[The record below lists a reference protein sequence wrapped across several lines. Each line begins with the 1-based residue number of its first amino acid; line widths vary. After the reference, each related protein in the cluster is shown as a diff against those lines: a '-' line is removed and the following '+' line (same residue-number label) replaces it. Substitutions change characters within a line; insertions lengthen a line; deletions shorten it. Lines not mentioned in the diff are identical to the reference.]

1 LLVLEKFLEKM
12 LRLINKKFIFAS
24 LIITLVLIFIIN
36 VFVSETYKGTEK
48 AIVKTKK
55 ENSEKI
61 IGVRIHQQNK
71 RGEKFLIVAETLHE
85 SENEANKVIL
95 ENSITT
101 IDKNG
106 ILTKIIAGHAIV
118 SNNYEEFNF
127 SNKVK
132 IIKKARNFVLET
144 KTLVGTLKKGNFSTD
159 NKVKII
165 SGNTK
170 INGNGLDLRKNGEY
184 IRIRGR
190 AVLTM
195 LLSKKNET

>member
-1 LLVLEKFLEKM
+1 M
-12 LRLINKKFIFAS
+12 LKLINKKFIFAS

-36 VFVSETYKGTEK
+36 IFVSEVYKNNNNAE
-48 AIVKTKK
+48 IKTKK
-55 ENSEKI
+55 EDLEKI
-61 IGVRIHQQNK
+61 SGVRIHQKNK
-71 RGEKFLIVAETLHE
+71 RGEKFLIVAETLQE
-85 SENEANKVIL
+85 SKTEANKVIL
-95 ENSITT
+95 ENSLTT

-106 ILTKIIAGHAIV
+106 ILTKIVAGHAIV
-118 SNNYEEFNF
+118 SNNYENFDF

-144 KTLVGTLKKGNFSTD
+144 KTLVGTLKKGNFSTVD
-159 NKVKII
+159 KVKII

-184 IRIRGR
+184 IKIKGK

-195 LLSKKNET
+195 LLSRKNET

>member
-1 LLVLEKFLEKM
+1 M
-12 LRLINKKFIFAS
+12 LKLINKKFIFAS

-36 VFVSETYKGTEK
+36 IFISEVYKNNNN
-48 AIVKTKK
+48 AIIKTKK
-55 ENSEKI
+55 EDSEKI
-61 IGVRIHQQNK
+61 SGVRIHQKNK
-71 RGEKFLIVAETLHE
+71 KGEKFLIVAETLQE
-85 SENEANKVIL
+85 SKTEANKVIL
-95 ENSITT
+95 ENSLTT

-106 ILTKIIAGHAIV
+106 ILTKIVAGHAIV
-118 SNNYEEFNF
+118 SNNYENFDF

-144 KTLVGTLKKGNFSTD
+144 KTLVGTLKKGNFSTVD
-159 NKVKII
+159 KVKII

-184 IRIRGR
+184 IKIKGK

-195 LLSKKNET
+195 LLSRKNET

>member
-1 LLVLEKFLEKM
+1 MF
-12 LRLINKKFIFAS
+12 RLINKKFIFAS
-24 LIITLVLIFIIN
+24 LIMTLVLIFIIN
-36 VFVSETYKGTEK
+36 IFVSEVFKTNDK

-55 ENSEKI
+55 ENSDKI
-61 IGVRIHQQNK
+61 SGVRIHQKSK
-71 RGEKFLIVAETLHE
+71 RGEKFLIVAETLKE
-85 SENEANKVIL
+85 SNTKDNKVIL
-95 ENSITT
+95 ENSLTT
-101 IDKNG
+101 INKNG
-106 ILTKIIAGHAIV
+106 IITKIVAGHAIV

-144 KTLVGTLKKGNFSTD
+144 KTLVGTLKKGNFSTVD
-159 NKVKII
+159 KVKII

-184 IRIRGR
+184 IRIKGK

-195 LLSKKNET
+195 LLSSKNET

>member
-1 LLVLEKFLEKM
+1 M
-12 LRLINKKFIFAS
+12 LKLINKKFIFAS

-36 VFVSETYKGTEK
+36 IFISEVYKNNNNT
-48 AIVKTKK
+48 IIKTKK
-55 ENSEKI
+55 EDSEKI
-61 IGVRIHQQNK
+61 SGVRIHQKNK
-71 RGEKFLIVAETLHE
+71 RGEKFLIVAETLQE
-85 SENEANKVIL
+85 SKTEANKVIL
-95 ENSITT
+95 ENSLTT

-106 ILTKIIAGHAIV
+106 ILTKIVAGHAIV
-118 SNNYEEFNF
+118 SNNYENFDF

-144 KTLVGTLKKGNFSTD
+144 KTLVGTLKKGNFSTVD
-159 NKVKII
+159 KVKII

-184 IRIRGR
+184 IKIKGK

-195 LLSKKNET
+195 LLSRKNET

>member
-1 LLVLEKFLEKM
+1 M

-24 LIITLVLIFIIN
+24 LIITLVFTFIIN
-36 VFVSETYKGTEK
+36 IFVSEVYKKTDN
-48 AIVKTKK
+48 AIIKTKK

-61 IGVRIHQQNK
+61 SGVRIHQQNK
-71 RGEKFLIVAETLHE
+71 KGEKFLIVAETLQE
-85 SENEANKVIL
+85 SKTEANKVIL
-95 ENSITT
+95 ENSLTT
-101 IDKNG
+101 IDNNG
-106 ILTKIIAGHAIV
+106 ILTKIVAGHAIV
-118 SNNYEEFNF
+118 SNNYENFDF

-144 KTLVGTLKKGNFSTD
+144 KTLVGTLKKGNFSTVD
-159 NKVKII
+159 KVKII

-184 IRIRGR
+184 IKIKGK

-195 LLSKKNET
+195 LLSRKNET